1 LRDIFIRIAAENHN
15 TIQFL
20 DDLTEL
26 RSIGLD
32 GFNSIINY
40 FDKGSKSETELTTT
54 FLGEHQAKNVLTA
67 LKAFQLLDL
76 RTDYDYEKVKMGI
89 RNANCNFKFLGR
101 FQVYSENPL
110 IILDVAHNPAAFD
123 KLIHNLDKLGLS
135 NGLTLVL
142 ALMEDKDIEG
152 IAKLISGKFLK
163 YIITKPKIERAAD
176 PEYIKQKLLEMNSE
190 NEIQIIEN
198 VSDAVKHINKSE
210 QPTLFA
216 GSFYLIGEVLEEID

>member
-1 LRDIFIRIAAENHN
+1 
-15 TIQFL
+15 
-20 DDLTEL
+20 
-26 RSIGLD
+26 
-32 GFNSIINY
+32 
-40 FDKGSKSETELTTT
+40 
-54 FLGEHQAKNVLTA
+54 
-67 LKAFQLLDL
+67 
-76 RTDYDYEKVKMGI
+76 
-89 RNANCNFKFLGR
+89 
-101 FQVYSENPL
+101 
-110 IILDVAHNPAAFD
+110 
-123 KLIHNLDKLGLS
+123 
-135 NGLTLVL
+135 
-142 ALMEDKDIEG
+142 MEDKDIEG